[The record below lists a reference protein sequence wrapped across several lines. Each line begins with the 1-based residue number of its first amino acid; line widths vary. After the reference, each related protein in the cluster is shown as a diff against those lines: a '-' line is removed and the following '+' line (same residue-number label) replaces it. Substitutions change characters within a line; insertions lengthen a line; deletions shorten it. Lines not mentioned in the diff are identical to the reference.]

1 MVSPEDGTAG
11 GGEWYTYVNMHL
23 YAVAVYVHIP
33 TVYNINKVLNAG
45 MRTVR
50 AR

>member
-1 MVSPEDGTAG
+1 VVSPEDGTAG